1 MAEAIGLA
9 SGILALASAAIK
21 TTKAVVEII
30 NGIKDAP
37 SHISDLQHDVQSLR
51 SILLRLETAEKQRLA
66 SSFLN
71 NNNKLNNSG
80 NNSKNNSK
88 TSLPGANAGAHAGE
102 DEYDTIRDQLKH
114 CKTVL
119 KGVEDE
125 LMPIMVQMKG
135 GKKQVVWASICVAF
149 TEKSIKEHSSRLYKA
164 KTELLVTMVIDIRFA
179 VLASTNK
186 QQPQTSNP
194 TIQAD
199 DPPPEYPGP
208 DPKIKRRDSNL
219 LKDTLRS
226 NSVINRFKSSGSSSK
241 TAAKDET
248 SAQDENS
255 KLPTFS
261 QVISSTMDNMSKS
274 VANETKGDYSIST
287 FKMLWKDDLERIQS
301 LWSLEKETVQHL
313 KRTINDH
320 MCEIFTSSVSAN
332 ITTMNDIKDA
342 AEGTLTWIDSTDEYT
357 QWQSPSDHKVL
368 LLEGKAGSGKSVFT
382 KTLCRTITQNS
393 SAPEKETPVL
403 LSYFCNKRV
412 RAQESCIE
420 ILKAFVCQYLKE
432 NKGDFTTVYKQCQSL
447 CDQWDPAQPGQF
459 KFGVTNLL
467 DIFTTILQ
475 VSKNPVYGAIDA
487 MDECHSDRD
496 MEEFMTHLPSLLK
509 SNTNFR
515 LFMSSRPD
523 WIADNDLSE
532 FKPLK
537 IILHPG
543 ITEKDISQVIELEL
557 CRLQTKLTIDE
568 KDKLAL
574 KRKLT
579 NKAEGMM
586 LWVVLAF
593 RRIQDHIKRMLSPT
607 LKWLEKMV
615 EKLPR
620 EIFGM
625 YDHIMATIR
634 EKYGKTPHSP
644 GEVDSS
650 SEEEEDEES
659 SNLAIYGKL
668 VLWVARSGRPLTVK
682 ELQFALALDM
692 KDKCLNDMK
701 KKINCDIERVIGR
714 IPFLEIISAERFA
727 ESPED
732 DQESRWGFFIPRQAS
747 TPSCTVRFIHQSAR
761 EYILRSADNP
771 PTEKTPDDGT
781 RFAYPK
787 LDDACIGNLCVNFL
801 SFRDF
806 DTGPVHQFDEGIN
819 FKEGFKKFL
828 EDCGFLEYCASYWGY
843 HLNRASNLD
852 DATKAH
858 VADWISNRKN
868 NMRLYFQVVN
878 YTAFGRWGDYV
889 DGEFGIIAAAGLG
902 IGWLVDYMIQKGH
915 NLDQRDEWGR
925 TGYQLANGRG
935 FAECAQKL
943 EDAGAYTGQEFLI
956 NFPMGRMCWDTVTNL
971 KNALE
976 ESGADDS
983 MEAKDEFGR
992 TAVFYACSRGDA
1004 ELLSAVL
1011 EKNPDLGVKD
1021 PYGRLPIDVTI
1032 DLECRELMLAKMKK
1046 DGMKVTP
1053 AMAKKVTCLH
1063 DTFSYQV
1070 PYFLQTVYCNCCGRA
1085 LRTFY
1090 FHCCGC
1096 STEYEGFNICSQCH
1110 NNGKRCLDSTNHK
1123 LLGRVTADWLVSWLD
1138 YTPHMA
1144 NTKVESPIKWSL
1156 DGIQGYHDQDDDEE
1170 EGDEDGSNVQ
1180 EEEITPVRTVGTESV
1195 VYQEKDKSK
1204 GAVVRIQP
1212 VEEAEKG
1219 AGFCKCI
1226 VQ

>member
-66 SSFLN
+66 ASSSHNN
-71 NNNKLNNSG
+71 NNNKLNSSN
-80 NNSKNNSK
+80 NNSK
-88 TSLPGANAGAHAGE
+88 TSLSVVE
-102 DEYDTIRDQLKH
+102 DGYDTIRDQLKH

-125 LMPIMVQMKG
+125 LMPIMAQMKG

-179 VLASTNK
+179 VLASSTNK
-186 QQPQTSNP
+186 QPQTSNSTVP
-194 TIQAD
+194 ND
-199 DPPPEYPGP
+199 ESPPDYPGF
-208 DPKIKRRDSNL
+208 DPKMKRRGSNL
-219 LKDTLRS
+219 LRDTLRS
-226 NSVINRFKSSGSSSK
+226 NSVVNRFKSAGSK
-241 TAAKDET
+241 AASKDEST
-248 SAQDENS
+248 QDEYS

-313 KRTINDH
+313 KKTINDH
-320 MCEIFTSSVSAN
+320 MCEIFTTSLSAN

-342 AEGTLTWIDSTDEYT
+342 AEGTLTWIDTTDEYI
-357 QWQSPSDHKVL
+357 QWQSPLDHKVL

-382 KTLCRTITQNS
+382 KTLCKTITKQS
-393 SAPEKETPVL
+393 TPEEEQESPVL

-432 NKGDFTTVYKQCQSL
+432 NTPDFTTIYKRCKSL

-459 KFGVTNLL
+459 KFGITNLL

-475 VSKNPVYGAIDA
+475 VSSSPVYCIVDA
-487 MDECHSDRD
+487 MDECHSDTD

-509 SNTNFR
+509 SNKNFR

-523 WIADNDLSE
+523 WIADNDLSD
-532 FKPLK
+532 FNPLK

-557 CRLQTKLTIDE
+557 CRLQTKLTIDD
-568 KDKLAL
+568 KDKARL

-644 GEVDSS
+644 GEIDSS
-650 SEEEEDEES
+650 SEDEEDEES

-692 KDKCLNDMK
+692 KDKCLADMK

-732 DQESRWGFFIPRQAS
+732 DKDTRWGFFIPKQAS
-747 TPSCTVRFIHQSAR
+747 TPSSTVRFIHQSAR

-771 PTEKTPDDGT
+771 APTEKTPDNGT
-781 RFAYPK
+781 RFTYPK

-806 DTGPVHQFDEGIN
+806 DTGPKHQFDETEN

-828 EDCGFLEYCASYWGY
+828 EDCGFLEYCSSYWGY

-878 YTAFGRWGDYV
+878 FTVFGRWGDYV

-902 IGWLVDYMIQKGH
+902 IGWLVDYLIQKGH

-925 TGYQLANGRG
+925 TAYQLANGRG
-935 FAECAQKL
+935 FAECAEKL
-943 EDAGAYTGQEFLI
+943 ANAGAYTGQEFLI
-956 NFPMGRMCWDTVTNL
+956 KFPMGRICWDTVTNI
-971 KNALE
+971 KDSLE
-976 ESGADDS
+976 ESDEDES
-983 MEAKDEFGR
+983 MGEKDEFGR
-992 TAVFYACSRGDA
+992 TAIFYVCSRGDA
-1004 ELLSAVL
+1004 ELLSAML

-1021 PYGRLPIDVTI
+1021 PYGRLPIDVTL
-1032 DLECRELMLAKMKK
+1032 DLECRELMLEKMKK
-1046 DGMKVTP
+1046 DGIKST
-1053 AMAKKVTCLH
+1053 ASMAKKIPCLH

-1096 STEYEGFNICSQCH
+1096 STEDEGFNICNQCH
-1110 NNGKRCLDSTNHK
+1110 DNGKRCLDSTNHQ

-1156 DGIQGYHDQDDDEE
+1156 DGIRGYEDDDDDDE
-1170 EGDEDGSNVQ
+1170 GSGPDIH
-1180 EEEITPVRTVGTESV
+1180 EEEITPVRTVGTESI
-1195 VYQEKDKSK
+1195 VYQEKDK

-1212 VEEAEKG
+1212 VEETEKG
-1219 AGFCKCI
+1219 AGCCKCV